1 MNKGN
6 TGLHVS
12 IREEVSMINTYIL
25 QIFNF
30 GIPMVTS
37 TSHTSIKPEDG
48 HSALVS

>member
-1 MNKGN
+1 MNKDN

-12 IREEVSMINTYIL
+12 IREVVSMINTYIL

>member
-1 MNKGN
+1 MNRGN
-6 TGLHVS
+6 TRLQIS
-12 IREEVSMINTYIL
+12 IREVVSMINTYIL

-37 TSHTSIKPEDG
+37 TSHTSIKPNDG